1 MRKGYIY
8 YKDPRDNS
16 FVKPKQ
22 GQYYLTLD
30 QNGLMEVRGD
40 QGQSVSQT
48 QFIGTGSTTPGEYL
62 PIAGGIV
69 NGGVLFKGDVDFT
82 SPVEMGSINATTRI
96 SSGGTDLSV
105 LFSNA
110 AGPLS
115 TYTNGADNRIITST
129 SANGINGESN
139 LTFNGSALVV
149 TGSINATTTI
159 YSGGTDLS
167 VLFSNA
173 AGPLSTYTNGADNR
187 IITST
192 SANGINGESNLT
204 FNGSALVVTGSIN
217 ATTTISS
224 GGTDLSVLFSNAAG
238 PLSTYTNGAD
248 NRIITS
254 TAANGINGESNLT
267 FNGSALVVTGSINAT
282 TTISSGGTDLSVLF
296 SNAAGPLS
304 TYTNGADNR
313 IITSTAANGING
325 ESNLTFNGSALVVT
339 GSINATTTISSG
351 GTDLSV
357 LFSNAAG
364 PLSTY
369 TNGAD
374 NRIITST
381 AANGINGESNLT
393 FNGSALVVTGSINAT
408 TTISS
413 GGTDL
418 SVLFSNAAGPL
429 STYTNGADNR
439 IITSTAANG
448 INGESN
454 LTFNGSALV
463 VTGSIN
469 ATTTISS
476 GGTDL
481 SVLFSNAAGP
491 LSTYT
496 NGADNR
502 IITSTAANGING
514 ESNLTFNGSAL
525 VVTGSINATTT
536 ISSGGTDLSA
546 LFRGAG
552 DAAGWVTNLV
562 NYTTLNEATE
572 NPILIRTTR
581 TTAVSAGGVY
591 YLSTNGTWNQADASA
606 SGTSIGFLGMA
617 QTTSSDNPGM
627 LASGIVLI
635 DSSNFDGT
643 AVTGGT
649 IYLSESTSKFT
660 FAPPTTSGAVV
671 RAVGHFIEDFSSGRS
686 AYYSIYFNPSHDYFV
701 IS

>member
-129 SANGINGESN
+129 
-139 LTFNGSALVV
+139 
-149 TGSINATTTI
+149 
-159 YSGGTDLS
+159 
-167 VLFSNA
+167 
-173 AGPLSTYTNGADNR
+173 
-187 IITST
+187 
-192 SANGINGESNLT
+192 
-204 FNGSALVVTGSIN
+204 
-217 ATTTISS
+217 
-224 GGTDLSVLFSNAAG
+224 
-238 PLSTYTNGAD
+238 
-248 NRIITS
+248 
-254 TAANGINGESNLT
+254 
-267 FNGSALVVTGSINAT
+267 
-282 TTISSGGTDLSVLF
+282 
-296 SNAAGPLS
+296 
-304 TYTNGADNR
+304 
-313 IITSTAANGING
+313 
-325 ESNLTFNGSALVVT
+325 
-339 GSINATTTISSG
+339 
-351 GTDLSV
+351 
-357 LFSNAAG
+357 
-364 PLSTY
+364 
-369 TNGAD
+369 
-374 NRIITST
+374 
-381 AANGINGESNLT
+381 
-393 FNGSALVVTGSINAT
+393 
-408 TTISS
+408 
-413 GGTDL
+413 
-418 SVLFSNAAGPL
+418 
-429 STYTNGADNR
+429 
-439 IITSTAANG
+439 
-448 INGESN
+448 
-454 LTFNGSALV
+454 
-463 VTGSIN
+463 
-469 ATTTISS
+469 
-476 GGTDL
+476 
-481 SVLFSNAAGP
+481 
-491 LSTYT
+491 
-496 NGADNR
+496 
-502 IITSTAANGING
+502 AANGING

-552 DAAGWVTNLV
+552 DTAGWVTNLV

>member
-159 YSGGTDLS
+159 
-167 VLFSNA
+167 
-173 AGPLSTYTNGADNR
+173 
-187 IITST
+187 
-192 SANGINGESNLT
+192 
-204 FNGSALVVTGSIN
+204 
-217 ATTTISS
+217 SS
-224 GGTDLSVLFSNAAG
+224 GGTDLSA
-238 PLSTYTNGAD
+238 
-248 NRIITS
+248 
-254 TAANGINGESNLT
+254 
-267 FNGSALVVTGSINAT
+267 
-282 TTISSGGTDLSVLF
+282 
-296 SNAAGPLS
+296 
-304 TYTNGADNR
+304 
-313 IITSTAANGING
+313 
-325 ESNLTFNGSALVVT
+325 
-339 GSINATTTISSG
+339 
-351 GTDLSV
+351 
-357 LFSNAAG
+357 
-364 PLSTY
+364 
-369 TNGAD
+369 
-374 NRIITST
+374 
-381 AANGINGESNLT
+381 
-393 FNGSALVVTGSINAT
+393 
-408 TTISS
+408 
-413 GGTDL
+413 
-418 SVLFSNAAGPL
+418 
-429 STYTNGADNR
+429 
-439 IITSTAANG
+439 
-448 INGESN
+448 
-454 LTFNGSALV
+454 
-463 VTGSIN
+463 
-469 ATTTISS
+469 
-476 GGTDL
+476 
-481 SVLFSNAAGP
+481 LFSNAAGP

-552 DAAGWVTNLV
+552 DTAGWVTNLV

-635 DSSNFDGT
+635 DSSSFDGT